1 MIKLGPSEQLQW
13 GIITLYLSFL
23 IIIDIFRLKNRK
35 KNITEISRVSGM
47 AFIGISK
54 EYDQFE
60 MLNRI
65 IIAFQGF
72 KLFTL

>member
-1 MIKLGPSEQLQW
+1 
-13 GIITLYLSFL
+13 
-23 IIIDIFRLKNRK
+23 
-35 KNITEISRVSGM
+35 M